1 MGDFKVGDGEA
12 ETVQHHCGEVG
23 FHVIAGE
30 GAKWGGDAW
39 QAEMGGWLSLA
50 VDSGRPLVGA
60 KVTSQ
65 AKATARD
72 ERSSALDRA

>member
-39 QAEMGGWLSLA
+39 QAEN
-50 VDSGRPLVGA
+50 GR
-60 KVTSQ
+60 
-65 AKATARD
+65 
-72 ERSSALDRA
+72 SA